1 MRKFVLLIL
10 IIFTIQSYSQS
21 NKEWFPKGLNIQPFT
36 ANFLEPKAG
45 FNYLLGESNIRLDI
59 GTSADILKI
68 VDEDKIISY
77 GVDLFTYTRL
87 RSDDNFKF
95 PVETI
100 DFYFGVNYAQRFIKK
115 EKEYGFRFRFAHI
128 STHLVDGSFDQQTNT
143 WRNGRVPIVY
153 SREFFE
159 LMPFYRVNGFRAYVG
174 LTYLFHTLPD
184 KISKGI
190 YQIGFDN
197 YFTSFSANAFT
208 PFVAYDFKLSK
219 IDKFTGNNIFSAGLK
234 FGKFDE
240 KGFSI
245 TFSYYSGK
253 SVHGQLFNINENY
266 FTFGFNMDL

>member
-219 IDKFTGNNIFSAGLK
+219 IDKFTGNNIFSTGLK
-234 FGKFDE
+234 FGKFDK

-245 TFSYYSGK
+245 TISYYSGK
-253 SVHGQLFNINENY
+253 SVHGQLFDINENY